1 MINKCTIQLV
11 TNGYKMMIEF
21 EGSEKYEFVE
31 STMEGVLLI
40 LYKLQA
46 EIRETSKK
54 PAKKGL
60 KK

>member
-1 MINKCTIQLV
+1 MINRCTIQSV

-40 LYKLQA
+40 LYKFQA

-54 PAKKGL
+54 PTKKGS

>member
-1 MINKCTIQLV
+1 
-11 TNGYKMMIEF
+11 MMIEF

-54 PAKKGL
+54 PAKKGS